1 MYAYTRRQD
10 CINGNTHKENERSL
24 PLTRDRPDLIL
35 YTVGIKDSRFII
47 IITMTTK
54 IYINAISTHLYERLM
69 FQNNTILL
77 YVCNYV

>member
-1 MYAYTRRQD
+1 MYTYKRRQD

-35 YTVGIKDSRFII
+35 YTIEIKDSHFII

-54 IYINAISTHLYERLM
+54 IYINGI
-69 FQNNTILL
+69 ILHI
-77 YVCNYV
+77 Y